1 MIYEG
6 LKTAARTNLSKLFC
20 LFILSG
26 SLLLGGCYTQLAF
39 SFDESESDDGTTT
52 DNISNLPVAYPG
64 YPDPWP
70 PPAPIQYPP
79 SPERPI
85 RPVHGGTV
93 QNPPGPAHTSK
104 SSRQPR
110 SQDTRTS
117 SPSDSGGRKA
127 GNKRTGC

>member
-1 MIYEG
+1 
-6 LKTAARTNLSKLFC
+6 
-20 LFILSG
+20 
-26 SLLLGGCYTQLAF
+26 
-39 SFDESESDDGTTT
+39 
-52 DNISNLPVAYPG
+52 
-64 YPDPWP
+64 
-70 PPAPIQYPP
+70 
-79 SPERPI
+79 
-85 RPVHGGTV
+85 V